1 MTRPLES
8 RQAMQRRSIT
18 PFSLR
23 RTLYAPLMFSF
34 PVSLGLTCVAVIA
47 NAVGWLPA
55 VVPVATGET
64 RWAEALALVPQT
76 FVVCVCACWLLFGLS
91 LPLSRRWSSDN

>member
-8 RQAMQRRSIT
+8 RQATPRRSIA

-23 RTLYAPLMFSF
+23 RTLYAPLMLSF
-34 PVSLGLTCVAVIA
+34 PVSLGLTCVVVIA
-47 NAVGWLPA
+47 SAVGWLPGI
-55 VVPVATGET
+55 VPVATGDT
-64 RWAEALALVPQT
+64 RWADALALVPQT

-91 LPLSRRWSSDN
+91 LPLSGRRSDDN